1 MDYIEIKGYK
11 SIKELHLDLK
21 PINILIGANG
31 AGKSNF
37 ISFFEFLKKAYDQQI
52 KRFVA
57 INGGVDKFLHN
68 GRKETEQLSCRLSFD
83 EGKYTYDF
91 SLENDTSSSFF
102 LSDEKVS
109 AKEEHCTHFA
119 CVGVGE
125 ELGIKQSTNPVAN
138 EVKEYLKGLK
148 VYHFHETGPKSP
160 FNTDARINDNRILS
174 SHGEN
179 LAAVLYRLQRYDP
192 IIYQRIVKTIQSI
205 APYFLDFDLEP
216 NAEGSEYIRLAWRSK
231 YNEILYGATDL
242 SDGTLRFIALAT
254 LFLPSNLPSVIII
267 DEPELGLHPFAVS
280 KLGGMIRSAAGKGT
294 QVIAA
299 TQSADLVDCFEPE
312 DIITIDNM
320 NGASRFERLDSK
332 ELDIWLEDYTVG
344 SLWRQNMLMNR
355 GFIQP
360 ERVNL

>member
-1 MDYIEIKGYK
+1 MDYIEIEGYK
-11 SIKELHLDLK
+11 SIKKLHLDLK

-52 KRFVA
+52 QRFVA

-68 GRKETEQLSCRLSFD
+68 GRKETDQLSCIISFD
-83 EGKYTYDF
+83 KGNYIYEFFFEDGT
-91 SLENDTSSSFF
+91 SLPFF
-102 LSDEKVS
+102 LSGEVIL
-109 AKEEHCTHFA
+109 AKGEYPTFF
-119 CVGVGE
+119 GSIDE
-125 ELGIKQSTNPVAN
+125 ELGIKQSTDSVAN

-148 VYHFHETGPKSP
+148 AYHFHETGSKSP
-160 FNTDARINDNRILS
+160 FNTDARINDNRVLS

-179 LAAVLYRLQRYDP
+179 LAAVLYRLQQYAP

-267 DEPELGLHPFAVS
+267 DEPELGLHPVAIS
-280 KLGGMIRSAAGKGT
+280 KLAGLIRSAAGRGT

-299 TQSADLVDCFEPE
+299 TQSVELINCFEPE
-312 DIITIDNM
+312 DIITIDNID
-320 NGASRFERLDSK
+320 GASHFERLDSQK
-332 ELDIWLEDYTVG
+332 LQAWLEDYTVG
-344 SLWRQNMLMNR
+344 DLWKQNILNK

-360 ERVNL
+360 EKS